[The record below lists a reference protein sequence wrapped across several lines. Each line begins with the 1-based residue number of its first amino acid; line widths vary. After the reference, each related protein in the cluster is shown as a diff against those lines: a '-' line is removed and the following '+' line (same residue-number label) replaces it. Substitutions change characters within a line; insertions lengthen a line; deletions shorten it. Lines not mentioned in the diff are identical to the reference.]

1 MRRDNSRPPANLLWF
16 VRSAYSLFCAH
27 PYKSITSFI
36 ASLNLR
42 PTLTHSTNSGFTD
55 DNCTCQSTCPCKDA
69 RSCRTR
75 CCYRIPPGLSDSS
88 YRLWRQAAKL
98 PVGRLIYVGW
108 VQVMLGR
115 MDKGNQVRLGSRRWW
130 HTEQRSTR
138 SLKASVAWWCSLT
151 YGFVE

>member
-88 YRLWRQAAKL
+88 YEIMTASSQTASGSTDIRGVSASDAGKDGQGKPSSIRFTKMVTYRAEEHEKFEGECC
-98 PVGRLIYVGW
+98 V
-108 VQVMLGR
+108 VM
-115 MDKGNQVRLGSRRWW
+115 
-130 HTEQRSTR
+130 
-138 SLKASVAWWCSLT
+138 
-151 YGFVE
+151 